1 MAAEPPH
8 TPPTVDLGLAA
19 ISVPANES
27 LLIDI
32 VLVHGLNGTRSTT
45 WTSRQNEFWP
55 SWIVE
60 DFPGARVW
68 VYGYNSSVWLSSS
81 RDHLIVHAI
90 KFLEEL
96 ASHRVGQRKAGSAQC
111 IPIVMVGH
119 SLGGILIKQVRALP
133 PST

>member
-60 DFPGARVW
+60 DFPGASVW

-90 KFLEEL
+90 SFWKSLQAIEL
-96 ASHRVGQRKAGSAQC
+96 AKGRQDRHNVYPSSW
-111 IPIVMVGH
+111 
-119 SLGGILIKQVRALP
+119 LGTV
-133 PST
+133 